1 MKRLYAVITGLTCIA
16 MTAGIAAAA
25 DSLPAKYPEYFNHA
39 GTIDDVDMERGG
51 VIINDRARPI
61 STNVRVHTPS
71 TQFGSYRSLKKG
83 QTVGFHVTPGAGTID
98 EIWVLPKG
106 YTPTLRRGGT
116 GH

>member
-1 MKRLYAVITGLTCIA
+1 MKRLYAVLIGLTCLV
-16 MTAGIAAAA
+16 MTAGTVAAA
-25 DSLPAKYPEYFNHA
+25 DKLPAKYPEYFHDA
-39 GTIDDVDMERGG
+39 GAIDGVDMESGI

-61 STNVRVHTPS
+61 SMNVRVHTPS

-83 QTVGFHVTPGAGTID
+83 QTVGFHVTAGAGTID

-106 YTPTLRRGGT
+106 YTPTLRRGGA